1 MMVFERRQRIGEIA
15 ACLSPVYLSN
25 MAIVALAKPNPPP
38 KIIDTAAAHSLT
50 LLQQHCKI
58 LFKG

>member
-25 MAIVALAKPNPPP
+25 MAIVALAKPNSP
-38 KIIDTAAAHSLT
+38 AENH
-50 LLQQHCKI
+50 
-58 LFKG
+58 